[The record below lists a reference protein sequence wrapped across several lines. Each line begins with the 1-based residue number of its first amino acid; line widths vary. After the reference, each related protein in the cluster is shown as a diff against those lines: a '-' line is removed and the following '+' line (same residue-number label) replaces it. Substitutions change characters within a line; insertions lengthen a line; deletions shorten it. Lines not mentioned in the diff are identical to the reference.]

1 MDLNKGLSIRGHE
14 GTDMSDVTVVAVK
27 PDDARFVHVVRLSAV
42 IGGFLSIALGVI
54 LLAWPKETVLVV
66 TALLGL
72 ALVLSGALSLLRAL
86 FTPENQGA
94 SARIMPA
101 IGGLITV
108 AVGVICLRHLSGSVV
123 LLASIFAI
131 AWLISGIAEIFG
143 AFSRR
148 DPGSARTGMLIFGVI
163 SVLGAITVL
172 AWPQISLVTLTVIVG
187 IWLLA
192 AGVAQLMVAW
202 RLRSSEEINRAM
214 AIA

>member
-1 MDLNKGLSIRGHE
+1 
-14 GTDMSDVTVVAVK
+14 MSDVAGVAVVER
-27 PDDARFVHVVRLSAV
+27 DDARFAQVVRLSAV
-42 IGGFLSIALGVI
+42 IGGVLSIVLGVI

-72 ALVLSGALSLLRAL
+72 VLVVSGVLSLFRAL
-86 FTPENQGA
+86 FTPEHRGA

-123 LLASIFAI
+123 LLASIFAV

-143 AFSRR
+143 AFSHR
-148 DPGSARTGMLIFGVI
+148 DSSSVRTGMLVFGIV

-172 AWPQISLVTLTVIVG
+172 VWPQISLVTLAVIVG
-187 IWLLA
+187 IWLIV
-192 AGVAQLMVAW
+192 AGAAQLVVAW
-202 RLRSSEEINRAM
+202 RLRSPEAVDRAM